1 MPPSRLQLPRA
12 AGHIVDPPA
21 GAQPRETQK
30 DLHDHIDRHERVHIP
45 DVELPHQRR
54 ERRQRQAHGV
64 QRPDIAQHRIAHVAA
79 AAQHADDVRQAH
91 ARHRL
96 HEHQDPHHIHRNV
109 ARFALHVH
117 QRQDVRPQQHI
128 AHERDDAHAHE
139 SDDERQSV
147 EHPRLA
153 LHAAAVAA
161 ADLPPDEHGGRAA
174 RGERR
179 RGHHALQIPGDG
191 VGREDGRVVR
201 HMPHDDRVERKRERP
216 QALVAHDGQGVFGEV
231 LCDHAAG
238 VQQRARHERQPAA
251 DGGIHAQ
258 HRDLERAADERG
270 NGCARAAEHGRAELA
285 VDEHPVEEDVQRA
298 GHGEQHGAEAGIF
311 RAALG
316 GDVHAADGGE
326 EIRKADVARVRR
338 AGRDEVGIVGEHAH
352 DLLRDAE
359 RRDGEQARDRRGH
372 EQRDAHHAVDG
383 LLIAAAVVLRHEHA
397 HAALHAEDHQLHDVK
412 RTVGHRHG
420 GERRLAEH
428 ADHERVGH
436 GHGKRHKILQDHREH
451 EQNGLPDEG
460 FFLADETHGA
470 TSFAQSVYHTMISRR
485 AQPCGPFPPPVIDTR
500 RPLR

>member
-1 MPPSRLQLPRA
+1 M
-12 AGHIVDPPA
+12 DPLA
-21 GAQPRETQK
+21 GAQPRHAQE
-30 DLHDHIDRHERVHIP
+30 DLHDHVNGHERVHVP
-45 DVELPHQRR
+45 DVELPHERR
-54 ERRQRQAHGV
+54 ERRQRQTHRI
-64 QRPDIAQHRIAHVAA
+64 QRPDVAQHRIAHVPA

-96 HEHQDPHHIHRNV
+96 HEHEHAHHVHGNI
-109 ARFALHVH
+109 ARRALHVH
-117 QRQDVRPQQHI
+117 QRQDVRPQQHV

-139 SDDERQSV
+139 ADDERQPV
-147 EHPRLA
+147 EHPGLA
-153 LHAAAVAA
+153 LHLIAIAA

-179 RGHHALQIPGDG
+179 RGHHALQVPGDG
-191 VGREDGRVVR
+191 VGREDGCVVA

-216 QALVAHDGQGVFGEV
+216 QTLIAHDGQGVLGKV

-251 DGGIHAQ
+251 DTGIHAQ

-326 EIRKADVARVRR
+326 EIRKADVARVRC
-338 AGRDEVGIVGEHAH
+338 AGRDEVGVVGEHAH

-359 RRDGEQARDRRGH
+359 CRDGEQARDRRGNK
-372 EQRDAHHAVDG
+372 ERDAHDAVDG

-436 GHGKRHKILQDHREH
+436 GHGKRHEILQNHREH

-470 TSFAQSVYHTMISRR
+470 TSFVRS
-485 AQPCGPFPPPVIDTR
+485 PFIIP
-500 RPLR
+500 